1 MKNHFKKLNLPEAR
15 IYLAVVLFLALVLLR
30 FDYRV
35 GGMALLVF
43 LLLACYNR
51 RIVRRRKVEWNSY
64 LEALSE
70 DIDWATKNAVLSIPV
85 PLVVIEAGGD
95 ITWYN
100 PQFGELFQGEKL
112 LERNIHDFVPE
123 LTPSRFGDSRK
134 ESHHDLFFHNK
145 WYQVLWTPVKTGND
159 SRKSKVIFLIYWLD
173 ITEEHRIRAL
183 YQAQR
188 IVIAH
193 IRVDNYDEVLANTED
208 TRRAAV
214 LAEIE
219 SGIAEWAVGIH
230 AAWVKYDREKFIVV
244 MEAQAL
250 KKLQKERFN
259 ILDRVRGIQAG
270 NRIPVT
276 LSIGVGLDAENPA
289 QSSISAL
296 SAVDLALGRGGDQ
309 AVVKQGTKLF
319 FYGGKSQGVE
329 KRTKVKSRVIANALW
344 ELMEHSNT
352 VFIMSHEIP
361 DLDSIGSAL
370 GIYCCA
376 RHVGREAHIVLN
388 KSNVSVE
395 PLMKRLQEKEA
406 YNGLFIHPEDA
417 MKRMDHDTLLVVV
430 DTNRPGFTEAPD
442 LVRKAEHI
450 VVFDHHRRSGD
461 SIENATLTYLE
472 SYASSA
478 SELVTEVMQYFG
490 ENIKVNPLEA
500 DALLAG
506 ITMDTKNFIFKTGV
520 RTYEA
525 ASYLRRLGANPT
537 SVRQL
542 FRDDMDTFVSR
553 SETVKR
559 ATMIQQGIAMS
570 ECPPDTP
577 NAQLIAAQAADSLL
591 AIQGISASVVLCST
605 PEGIMISGRSF
616 GSINMQLIL
625 EKLGGGGHLTMAGAQ
640 LGDISMEEARQ
651 RVMDAVEEYLKEFSE
666 EGENK

>member
-259 ILDRVRGIQAG
+259 ILDRVRKIQAG

-406 YNGLFIHPEDA
+406 YNGLFIRPEDA
-417 MKRMDHDTLLVVV
+417 MEQMDHDTLLVVV

>member
-406 YNGLFIHPEDA
+406 YNGLFIRPEDA
-417 MKRMDHDTLLVVV
+417 MEQMDHDTLLVVV

-640 LGDISMEEARQ
+640 LGGISMEEGRQ

>member
-406 YNGLFIHPEDA
+406 YNGLFIRPEDA
-417 MKRMDHDTLLVVV
+417 MEQMDHDTLLVVV

-625 EKLGGGGHLTMAGAQ
+625 EKLGGRGHLTMAGAQ

>member
-406 YNGLFIHPEDA
+406 YNGLFIRPEDA
-417 MKRMDHDTLLVVV
+417 MEQMDHDTLLVVV

-577 NAQLIAAQAADSLL
+577 NALLIAAQAADSLL

>member
-406 YNGLFIHPEDA
+406 YNGLFIRPEDA
-417 MKRMDHDTLLVVV
+417 MEQMDHDTLLVVV